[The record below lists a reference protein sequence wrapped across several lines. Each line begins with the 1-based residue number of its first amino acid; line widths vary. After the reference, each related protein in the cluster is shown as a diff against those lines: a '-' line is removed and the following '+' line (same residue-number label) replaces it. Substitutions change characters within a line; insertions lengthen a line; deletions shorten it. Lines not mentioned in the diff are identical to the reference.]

1 MAPLRT
7 LSFDIECAG
16 RKGVFPDPNVDPV
29 IQIANMVTR
38 HGEST
43 PFVKNI
49 FTLGTCSHIV
59 GCHVMSFEN
68 EVQLLEAWSDF
79 VQRVD
84 PDVVIGY
91 NISNLDFP
99 YLLDRAKALKVT
111 TFPFLG
117 REKSMS
123 YVAHFL
129 PLSKPAY
136 IDRCTK

>member
-91 NISNLDFP
+91 NISNLS
-99 YLLDRAKALKVT
+99 LI
-111 TFPFLG
+111 
-117 REKSMS
+117 
-123 YVAHFL
+123 H
-129 PLSKPAY
+129 
-136 IDRCTK
+136 I

>member
-1 MAPLRT
+1 M
-7 LSFDIECAG
+7 
-16 RKGVFPDPNVDPV
+16 FPDPNVDPV

-91 NISNLDFP
+91 NISNFDFP

-123 YVAHFL
+123 HVAHFL

-136 IDRCTK
+136 IDRRAK